1 MCKDGKKKT
10 NRVFTD
16 QHRKKPL
23 MVVYKEQV
31 MKKREKKTRTK
42 FKESISDR
50 QKRKFYIAN
59 FGEPLKTYGEQYP
72 GFGFKKAA
80 DKKNR
85 T

>member
-1 MCKDGKKKT
+1 MAVLENRPGWKGLNGSRMCKDGKKKT

-50 QKRKFYIAN
+50 
-59 FGEPLKTYGEQYP
+59 
-72 GFGFKKAA
+72 
-80 DKKNR
+80 
-85 T
+85 